1 MATKKQ
7 QAELNKL
14 LKEWTNILRLNA
26 WDIYA
31 EFGTVDDFATNV
43 KEKNI
48 RDTAEMAKI
57 VAKNRGEKS
66 DIRDLMNDDDLTKV
80 LAVLS
85 QWYPEDSSS
94 SSEDNDNNNEEDINT
109 NEDTDT
115 EDEEEEIIGN
125 VSSGE
130 IQVDYA
136 SGTVLILILDPK
148 DYKEQDFFMEQ
159 DIEET
164 LVHELLHLF
173 FYDIDG
179 LSPDNISQ
187 LYIDEICRGENDKN
201 INRPEK
207 LINDM
212 AKILVKL
219 KRAGK
224 K

>member
-14 LKEWTNILRLNA
+14 VKEWTDILRLNS
-26 WDIYA
+26 WDIFA
-31 EFGTVDDFATNV
+31 EFGHPEDFATNINEEKIEDISTKAIKNSPLNEYLDEDDV
-43 KEKNI
+43 KELVKHL
-48 RDTAEMAKI
+48 DE
-57 VAKNRGEKS
+57 
-66 DIRDLMNDDDLTKV
+66 
-80 LAVLS
+80 
-85 QWYPEDSSS
+85 WYPDENLSINKDEDGY
-94 SSEDNDNNNEEDINT
+94 
-109 NEDTDT
+109 
-115 EDEEEEIIGN
+115 IGN
-125 VSSGE
+125 ISAGE

-164 LVHELLHLF
+164 LVHELLHLY

-179 LSPDNISQ
+179 LSPHNISQ
-187 LYIDEICRGENDKN
+187 LYMEEISRTEGDKN

-212 AKILVKL
+212 AKIMVKL
-219 KRAGK
+219 KRSNK

>member
-14 LKEWTNILRLNA
+14 VKEWTNILRLNA
-26 WDIYA
+26 WDIFA
-31 EFGTVDDFATNV
+31 EFGHPEDFATNV
-43 KEKNI
+43 NEEAIDNIATKAINNTPLGEYLDEDDVKELVKHL
-48 RDTAEMAKI
+48 DE
-57 VAKNRGEKS
+57 
-66 DIRDLMNDDDLTKV
+66 
-80 LAVLS
+80 
-85 QWYPEDSSS
+85 WYP
-94 SSEDNDNNNEEDINT
+94 
-109 NEDTDT
+109 
-115 EDEEEEIIGN
+115 DEALSIRKDENGYVGN
-125 VSSGE
+125 ISAGE

-164 LVHELLHLF
+164 LVHELLHLY

-179 LSPDNISQ
+179 LSPHNISQ
-187 LYIDEICRGENDKN
+187 LYIEEISRTEGDKN

-212 AKILVKL
+212 AKIMVKL
-219 KRAGK
+219 KRASK
-224 K
+224 SK